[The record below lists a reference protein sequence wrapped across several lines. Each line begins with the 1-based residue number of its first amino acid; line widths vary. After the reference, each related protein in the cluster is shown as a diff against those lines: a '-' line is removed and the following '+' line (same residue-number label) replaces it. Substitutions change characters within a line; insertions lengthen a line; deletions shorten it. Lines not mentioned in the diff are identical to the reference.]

1 MYNAHKH
8 YQREYKPIQFL
19 VNSPQ
24 GVQQVKFLVNSP
36 PGVQQVKFIVNSPQG
51 VQQVKVSHIFE
62 HAVLVRFFGL
72 NSFFT
77 IHVYLRN
84 AKLIS
89 LNHSNFI

>member
-8 YQREYKPIQFL
+8 YQREYKLVQFL

-24 GVQQVKFLVNSP
+24 GVQQVKFL
-36 PGVQQVKFIVNSPQG
+36 VNSPQG

-72 NSFFT
+72 NSFFYNT
-77 IHVYLRN
+77 CIVKECN
-84 AKLIS
+84 T
-89 LNHSNFI
+89 NFVKSF